1 MAAITGMIQST
12 IVIRNQIHTP
22 VPPPALLKIA
32 AAPSHESTGLEL
44 NIVILLRN
52 YAVTVTAE
60 IQDTK
65 VYLFQLCLVQ
75 NSEVHRRR
83 VEFHTF

>member
-12 IVIRNQIHTP
+12 IVIRNQIVTP
-22 VPPPALLKIA
+22 VLPALLKIA

-44 NIVILLRN
+44 NILVLLRN

-65 VYLFQLCLVQ
+65 VYLFQRCLVQ

>member
-12 IVIRNQIHTP
+12 IMIRNQIVTP
-22 VPPPALLKIA
+22 VLPALLKIA

-44 NIVILLRN
+44 NILVLLRN

-60 IQDTK
+60 IQDTT
-65 VYLFQLCLVQ
+65 VYLFQLRLVQ

>member
-12 IVIRNQIHTP
+12 IVIRNQIVTP
-22 VPPPALLKIA
+22 VLPALLKIA

-65 VYLFQLCLVQ
+65 VYLSQPRLVQ
-75 NSEVHRRR
+75 NSAVHRRP
-83 VEFHTF
+83 VVFHTA

>member
-12 IVIRNQIHTP
+12 IVIRNQIVTP
-22 VPPPALLKIA
+22 VLPALLKIA

-44 NIVILLRN
+44 NILVLLRN

-60 IQDTK
+60 IQDTT
-65 VYLFQLCLVQ
+65 VYLSQPRLVQ
-75 NSEVHRRR
+75 NSGVHRRR
-83 VEFHTF
+83 VEFHTA

>member
-32 AAPSHESTGLEL
+32 AAPSHDSIGLEL
-44 NIVILLRN
+44 NIVILLRS
-52 YAVTVTAE
+52 YAVTVTVE
-60 IQDTK
+60 IPDRK
-65 VYLFQLCLVQ
+65 VYLFQRCLFR
-75 NSEVHRRR
+75 NSELHQRLA
-83 VEFHTF
+83 ECHTV

>member
-12 IVIRNQIHTP
+12 IVIRNQIVTP
-22 VPPPALLKIA
+22 VLPALLKIA

-44 NIVILLRN
+44 NILVLLRN

-60 IQDTK
+60 IQDTT
-65 VYLFQLCLVQ
+65 VYQFQLCLAQ

>member
-12 IVIRNQIHTP
+12 IAIRNQIVTP
-22 VPPPALLKIA
+22 VLPALLKIA
-32 AAPSHESTGLEL
+32 PAPSHESTGLEL

-65 VYLFQLCLVQ
+65 VCLFQLYLVQ
-75 NSEVHRRR
+75 NSEVNQTRA
-83 VEFHTF
+83 EFHTV

>member
-12 IVIRNQIHTP
+12 IAIRNQIHTP
-22 VPPPALLKIA
+22 VLPALLKIA

-44 NIVILLRN
+44 NILVLLRN

-60 IQDTK
+60 IRDTT
-65 VYLFQLCLVQ
+65 VYLFQLRLVQ

>member
-12 IVIRNQIHTP
+12 IVIRNQIVTP
-22 VPPPALLKIA
+22 VLPALSKIA

-44 NIVILLRN
+44 NILVLLRN

-60 IQDTK
+60 IQDTT
-65 VYLFQLCLVQ
+65 VYLFQLRLVQ

>member
-1 MAAITGMIQST
+1 MAAITGMMQSA
-12 IVIRNQIHTP
+12 IVIRNQIVTP
-22 VPPPALLKIA
+22 VLPALLKIA

-44 NIVILLRN
+44 NILVLLRN

-65 VYLFQLCLVQ
+65 VYLFQLRLVQ

-83 VEFHTF
+83 AEFHTF

>member
-22 VPPPALLKIA
+22 VLPALLKIA

-65 VYLFQLCLVQ
+65 VYLSQPRLVQ
-75 NSEVHRRR
+75 NSGVHRRR
-83 VEFHTF
+83 VEFHTA

>member
-12 IVIRNQIHTP
+12 IVIRNQIVTP
-22 VPPPALLKIA
+22 VLPALLKIA

-65 VYLFQLCLVQ
+65 VCLFQLCLVQ
-75 NSEVHRRR
+75 NSEVNQRRA
-83 VEFHTF
+83 EFHTV

>member
-12 IVIRNQIHTP
+12 IVIRNQMVTP
-22 VPPPALLKIA
+22 VLPALLKIA

-65 VYLFQLCLVQ
+65 VYLSQPRLVQ
-75 NSEVHRRR
+75 NSAVHRRR
-83 VEFHTF
+83 VVFHTA

>member
-22 VPPPALLKIA
+22 VLPALLKIA
-32 AAPSHESTGLEL
+32 AAPSHDSIGLEL
-44 NIVILLRN
+44 NIVILLRS

-60 IQDTK
+60 IQDRK
-65 VYLFQLCLVQ
+65 ASLFQRCLFR
-75 NSEVHRRR
+75 NSELHQRPA
-83 VEFHTF
+83 EFHTV

>member
-12 IVIRNQIHTP
+12 IVIRNQIVTP
-22 VPPPALLKIA
+22 VLPALLKIA
-32 AAPSHESTGLEL
+32 AAPSHDSTGLEL

-52 YAVTVTAE
+52 YAATVTAE

-65 VYLFQLCLVQ
+65 VYLFQPCPAQ
-75 NSEVHRRR
+75 NSEVRRRR
-83 VEFHTF
+83 VEFHTV